1 MSGPGSIPRR
11 HVGLAALAGAALAL
25 GPAAFLWGFS
35 VDDALITARYA
46 ANIADGFGYRF
57 NASGPVTDGV
67 TPLGFPYVLAP
78 FAAGGPLAALR
89 AAKVLGI
96 VAWVVAAGALGAAI
110 ARSSDKPA
118 RFGALALIAA
128 SAPLGAWSGAGM
140 ETGVAL
146 ALGGLAAALPELGYG
161 RAGALCAGACAAL
174 RPEMLPW
181 AVVLG
186 AASTFAPSK
195 DASRAASWREGAVR
209 VAMAAAPFALAA
221 LVRWSIFGRP
231 APLSILAKAPDVELG
246 AKYALACFLLTGPV
260 ALVAPLAFPKLNAWP
275 RGLLLATAAHFI
287 AIALAGG
294 DWMPLSRLAVPVL
307 PAAALGAAHIA
318 SVAPPLVTAARLA
331 VALAGEI
338 FVFVRMGPVSAS
350 VMESRLAVIDELR
363 GSLQAPETRVVA
375 ALDIGWLGASTD
387 ATIVDLAGV
396 TDPAIAALPGG
407 HTTKQIPL
415 ALIEARN
422 VDTLVLLLAED
433 APLKS
438 PWTESRF
445 ARGVEQRIAF
455 FPGIAEDFSPVAES
469 GLGEGNRKN
478 LRYVVL
484 KRVSSRTALL
494 RDPAAPS
501 GR

>member
-1 MSGPGSIPRR
+1 
-11 HVGLAALAGAALAL
+11 
-25 GPAAFLWGFS
+25 
-35 VDDALITARYA
+35 
-46 ANIADGFGYRF
+46 
-57 NASGPVTDGV
+57 
-67 TPLGFPYVLAP
+67 
-78 FAAGGPLAALR
+78 
-89 AAKVLGI
+89 
-96 VAWVVAAGALGAAI
+96 
-110 ARSSDKPA
+110 
-118 RFGALALIAA
+118 
-128 SAPLGAWSGAGM
+128 
-140 ETGVAL
+140 
-146 ALGGLAAALPELGYG
+146 
-161 RAGALCAGACAAL
+161 
-174 RPEMLPW
+174 
-181 AVVLG
+181 
-186 AASTFAPSK
+186 
-195 DASRAASWREGAVR
+195 
-209 VAMAAAPFALAA
+209 
-221 LVRWSIFGRP
+221 
-231 APLSILAKAPDVELG
+231 
-246 AKYALACFLLTGPV
+246 
-260 ALVAPLAFPKLNAWP
+260 
-275 RGLLLATAAHFI
+275 
-287 AIALAGG
+287 
-294 DWMPLSRLAVPVL
+294 
-307 PAAALGAAHIA
+307 
-318 SVAPPLVTAARLA
+318 
-331 VALAGEI
+331 
-338 FVFVRMGPVSAS
+338 MGPVSAS

-455 FPGIAEDFSPVAES
+455 LPGIAEDFSPVAES
-469 GLGEGNRKN
+469 GLGEGNPKN